1 MSRSK
6 LKKQL
11 LTTFLAVAM
20 TFTSINVGPIGAVTA
35 YAESPAKL
43 AAGDYY
49 ILNTATG
56 RLLNNGNAWGTQ
68 ASALSYGQLMT
79 LSVVDAD
86 NGIYNIDSH
95 ILGDKS
101 EKHFLNVD
109 NGNAFLDGLATPL
122 TIVKCDNGNYT
133 IANADGGYLTR
144 MTTQLSHTRQRSQ
157 IYQTGVFL
165 HANNF
170 WSMRQRMPQKRI
182 Q

>member
-56 RLLNNGNAWGTQ
+56 R
-68 ASALSYGQLMT
+68 
-79 LSVVDAD
+79 
-86 NGIYNIDSH
+86 
-95 ILGDKS
+95 
-101 EKHFLNVD
+101 
-109 NGNAFLDGLATPL
+109 
-122 TIVKCDNGNYT
+122 
-133 IANADGGYLTR
+133 
-144 MTTQLSHTRQRSQ
+144 
-157 IYQTGVFL
+157 
-165 HANNF
+165 
-170 WSMRQRMPQKRI
+170 
-182 Q
+182 